1 MLTVREPKRRREEV
15 TCMADRCDFLCVSL
29 LLSFL
34 PFLSFFLLLI
44 LVLTIPTSSPFPP
57 PSYPPFHPPSVKVA
71 THQQYSPPQES
82 LMELPAALSLTPLCR
97 RGTEAGRG
105 TGVGLQCQGIL
116 QPVLLWSSECWGLS
130 LLGAP
135 RGRDTWGGAGRI
147 CV

>member
-1 MLTVREPKRRREEV
+1 
-15 TCMADRCDFLCVSL
+15 MAFYMSPFSYPSFPSSLSFPFSSSLSLFSPFPPPLPSL
-29 LLSFL
+29 L
-34 PFLSFFLLLI
+34 P
-44 LVLTIPTSSPFPP
+44 LTLPP

-82 LMELPAALSLTPLCR
+82 LMELPAALSLTPLCC
-97 RGTEAGRG
+97 RGTEAGRW